1 MQAGVSTAC
10 TYPQL
15 LEDALYEF
23 AVNGITHTEFFVN
36 ADADITRA
44 RVHTLRSIMD
54 HFGVSCRA
62 VHPFACPI
70 EPMMLFSDYERRADD
85 MIAYYR
91 RYFEVMQTL
100 GAEIFVFHGN
110 DNKHAVS
117 PDFYCERFLRLVEA
131 GKDYGIIVAQENVER
146 CQSGRLH
153 FLREMSRLLGDDAHF
168 VLDVKQAVRA
178 EENPVTMLHM
188 LGSKVCHVHISD
200 HGEKGDCLL
209 LGAGTFRIRSFLEV
223 LHTYDPQASVILE
236 LYRQNYRG
244 ISDLVGSYRM
254 LGYMIGRVEKGAA
267 QEKNGEESGKNP

>member
-15 LEDALYEF
+15 LEDALYEL
-23 AVNGITHTEFFVN
+23 ALNGITHTEFFVN

-44 RVHTLRSIMD
+44 RVHTLCSMME
-54 HFGVSCRA
+54 HFGVTCKA

-70 EPMMLFSDYERRADD
+70 EPMMLFSGYERRVDD
-85 MIAYYR
+85 MIDYYR
-91 RYFEVMQTL
+91 RYFEVMNRL

-117 PDFYCERFLRLVEA
+117 PEFYCERYLRLVEA
-131 GKDYGIIVAQENVER
+131 GKAQGIIVAQENVER
-146 CQSGRLH
+146 CQSGKLH
-153 FLREMSRLLGDDAHF
+153 FLREMSRLLGEDAHF

-178 EENPVTMLHM
+178 GEDPVTMLHM
-188 LGSKVCHVHISD
+188 LGPKVCHVHISD

-209 LGAGTFRIRSFLEV
+209 LGAGSFRIRSFLEV
-223 LHTYDPQASVILE
+223 LHTYDPEASVILE
-236 LYRQNYRG
+236 LYRQSYRG

-254 LGYMIGRVEKGAA
+254 LSHMIGSVEKGA
-267 QEKNGEESGKNP
+267 ERKK